1 MRRLRL
7 PEIGYV
13 AALAACSVIA
23 IVAGWTAPA
32 AQLDNDAYDFLFRLT
47 ARPVGGAEAVVLA
60 IDEPTLVALG
70 GMRRLR
76 SIVAQGL
83 ERAASAHP
91 KAVVVDLI
99 LADAGEPTED
109 ARLEAALSRTNNLVL
124 ACNLVGGNWEDPLAR
139 FARQARAIGH
149 VHADPDPLDNVT
161 RRIPLEK
168 ATRAERRWA
177 LALEAFRLAR
187 GGGPVLESPEGVE
200 VAGTFIPAR
209 RTGEASRS
217 MLVRYFARPEQAR
230 ASMPLVSILELERG
244 RAALDE
250 LRGKVVFVGLTAQ
263 SAPGDRHATPHGGG
277 RQLPGVEIHAS
288 AYETMARGEFLR
300 PVRDSVVLLSCLG
313 IAAAAGITFAFL
325 SGWVAHLFGALLL
338 VAVHLA
344 PAALFR
350 AGLIFPYAAPLATA
364 WLTVAGAA
372 TYQHFVVR
380 RLLRRSEAARSR
392 YQQAIHF
399 VTHEMRTPLTAIQGS
414 SELMGRYAL
423 SEDKRRQLAQ
433 MINAE
438 SKRLARLI
446 QTFLDVE
453 RLSEGQME
461 LKREPFAVATI
472 VESCLE
478 RVRPLAERK
487 RIALLKGEIADAELV
502 GDQELMEY
510 AVYNLLNNA
519 VKYSPPET
527 EITISAQRDHQ
538 RLRLSVK
545 DQGIGMD
552 EAELKNIFRK
562 FYRTRRAEASGE
574 AGTGIGL
581 AIVEQVVSHHGGRIE
596 VTSKPGA
603 GSCFTLV
610 LPVAVPA
617 REVKSRR

>member
-1 MRRLRL
+1 MRRPRL

-13 AALAACSVIA
+13 AALAACSVVA
-23 IVAGWTAPA
+23 IVAGWTAPGV
-32 AQLDNDAYDFLFRLT
+32 QLDNDVHDFLFRLT
-47 ARPVGGAEAVVLA
+47 ARPAGPSKAVLLA
-60 IDEPTLVALG
+60 IDEPTLAALG

-76 SIVAQGL
+76 SIVAHGL
-83 ERAASAHP
+83 ERAAPARP

-99 LADAGEPTED
+99 LADPGEPEED
-109 ARLEAALSRTNNLVL
+109 ARLEAAFARTDNLVL
-124 ACNLVGGNWEDPLAR
+124 ASNLVAGDWEDPLAR

-168 ATRAERRWA
+168 ATRRERRWA
-177 LALEAFRLAR
+177 VALEAFRLVR
-187 GGGPVLESPEGVE
+187 GAAAVLESPEGLE
-200 VAGTFIPAR
+200 LAGTFIPAR
-209 RTGEASRS
+209 RTGDASRS
-217 MLVRYFARPEQAR
+217 MPIRYFARPEEAP
-230 ASMPLVSILELERG
+230 ASLPLVSVLELER
-244 RAALDE
+244 RPETLE
-250 LRGKVVFVGLTAQ
+250 RLREKVVFLGLTAQ

-288 AYETMARGEFLR
+288 AFETMARGDFLR
-300 PVRDSVVLLSCLG
+300 PVPDSLVLLACLG
-313 IAAAAGITFAFL
+313 IGAAAGLIFALL
-325 SGWVAHLFGALLL
+325 SGWGAYLSAALLL
-338 VAVHLA
+338 LAVHVV
-344 PAALFR
+344 P
-350 AGLIFPYAAPLATA
+350 AGLFPAGLLFPYAAPLATA

-380 RLLRRSEAARSR
+380 RLLRKAEAARNR

-438 SKRLARLI
+438 SKRLARMI

-472 VESCLE
+472 IESCLE

-487 RIALLKGEIADAELV
+487 RIALRRGEIADAEML
-502 GDQELMEY
+502 GDRELMEY

-527 EITISAQRDHQ
+527 DITISARRDNQ
-538 RLRLSVK
+538 RLRLSVQ

-552 EAELKNIFRK
+552 ETELKHIFRK

-610 LPVAVPA
+610 LPAAVPA
-617 REVKSRR
+617 GKARPRG